1 MNLNI
6 LFSYDAPASFI
17 QFPTAFCPQ
26 ASASLG
32 WVISD
37 RRHTRFKNIS
47 STSTNFS
54 CSLSSFSYFP
64 CDPPYVTDDLR
75 EAEAYQA
82 SKDKLQ
88 TELELLQRQMQN
100 SVPFYSTRYKV
111 IAFIRS
117 LQHC

>member
-1 MNLNI
+1 M
-6 LFSYDAPASFI
+6 
-17 QFPTAFCPQ
+17 
-26 ASASLG
+26 
-32 WVISD
+32 
-37 RRHTRFKNIS
+37 
-47 STSTNFS
+47 
-54 CSLSSFSYFP
+54 
-64 CDPPYVTDDLR
+64 TDDLR

-88 TELELLQRQMQN
+88 RELELLQRQMQN